1 MALNKKKKKP
11 LPLSSRF
18 KIEHMIEDSDG
29 NLRPLRPGNLDI
41 DKNRGVR
48 EAFKL
53 LYQWQKNRIP

>member
-41 DKNRGVR
+41 DKNQGVR